1 MKRKHM
7 FNKLLH
13 ILDSLQIVVMLR
25 GIAFIKSQKG
35 VTAIEYA
42 LIAVAISSMLFIVL
56 GSGGEDGLISKI
68 KDSFRSIQDGLSIS
82 KSQGGK

>member
-1 MKRKHM
+1 M
-7 FNKLLH
+7 FKKLVRIFHH
-13 ILDSLQIVVMLR
+13 IQLVAILR
-25 GIAFIKSQKG
+25 GKIFMQSQKG

-68 KDSFRSIQDGLSIS
+68 KESFRSIQDGLSIS
-82 KSQGGK
+82 KSQGNK

>member
-1 MKRKHM
+1 MRDGFKR
-7 FNKLLH
+7 F
-13 ILDSLQIVVMLR
+13 QIFMMLKAMDFLKCQR
-25 GIAFIKSQKG
+25 G

-56 GSGGEDGLISKI
+56 GSGGEDGLISRI

-82 KSQGGK
+82 KSQGGR

>member
-1 MKRKHM
+1 M
-7 FNKLLH
+7 FKKLLH
-13 ILDSLQIVVMLR
+13 IFSHMQIFIMQK
-25 GIAFIKSQKG
+25 AFFKSQKG

-68 KDSFRSIQDGLSIS
+68 KESFRSIQDGLSIS